1 MSSPWVIA
9 APEYVA
15 AAASDLANIG
25 SSLGSANMAALA
37 PTSGV
42 LAAGA
47 DEVSAMIAA
56 LFSSHAQAYQALS
69 AQAASFHA
77 QFVQLMNG
85 GASKYALTEAANAS
99 PLLTAAQ
106 GAMGAVNAPVQ
117 ALTGRPLFGNGA
129 NATTPG
135 TPGGNSEDRGR
146 LFGSGVSGVSGVNGV
161 NAVSGANSVPGGNGV
176 PSGIGQNGGASGLT
190 GNGAAGASNYAA
202 VGASGGYRGLLPSN
216 GGVGAVGNA
225 GAAPMT
231 HLDAGNAGATGTG
244 ARGLLSGGDGAPDTD
259 GGAASAPVA
268 SPLLNAMGTSG
279 PNAGP
284 LSGSA
289 GVNQNS
295 GNGGIG
301 GLDAEASTIGG
312 QEDSGG
318 EVQAFGDTGRTGGGT
333 GTIGELRPARGGG
346 SFYGNGS
353 HGGDAE
359 GTGAAAAAAL
369 PR

>member
-15 AAASDLANIG
+15 VAASDLANIG
-25 SSLGSANMAALA
+25 SSIGSANAAALA

-85 GASKYALTEAANAS
+85 GATQYALTEAANLQS
-99 PLLTAAQ
+99 IEQAAV
-106 GAMGAVNAPVQ
+106 GAVNGPVQ
-117 ALTGRPLFGNGA
+117 AMTGRSLVGNGADATAAPGGSSGDRGWLFGNSA
-129 NATTPG
+129 QG
-135 TPGGNSEDRGR
+135 TPG
-146 LFGSGVSGVSGVNGV
+146 V
-161 NAVSGANSVPGGNGV
+161 
-176 PSGIGQNGGASGLT
+176 IGQNGGATGPI
-190 GNGAAGASNYAA
+190 GNGGPSASNFAAAG
-202 VGASGGYRGLLPSN
+202 GRGGNGGLLPSI
-216 GGVGAVGNA
+216 VGAVGNPSATPMAHLGGTTGGAGGGGGCGGLLGGVA
-225 GAAPMT
+225 GAA
-231 HLDAGNAGATGTG
+231 DGN
-244 ARGLLSGGDGAPDTD
+244 GGV
-259 GGAASAPVA
+259 ASVPVA
-268 SPLLNAMGTSG
+268 SPMLGTVGTNG

-289 GVNQNS
+289 GVTENS
-295 GNGGIG
+295 GSGVVGRLG
-301 GLDAEASTIGG
+301 PEASTIGSQDG
-312 QEDSGG
+312 LGG
-318 EVQAFGDTGRTGGGT
+318 DVRAFGDASRGGGGAT
-333 GTIGELRPARGGG
+333 GTIGELRASRGMGG

-359 GTGAAAAAAL
+359 GIGPAVAAAA
-369 PR
+369 PG